1 VRVVH
6 GGSTVFILANT
17 WISVDNVGS
26 DSIRAVAVFSALGFE
41 EFMRDTSV
49 LEGEKNVPMTKA
61 ENDAAESKHSHA
73 VITRSPRASSSKKG
87 PVGKVG
93 PLFVPLENC
102 LLITE
107 SKPTGWEI
115 LSPSAIPRTF
125 SYVIDWSRSVDD
137 APEVKQMK
145 PDFTVRLDLTEDE
158 IVLLI
163 QLLNKH
169 ILDKQW
175 CDVAQTPFESALI
188 TKMVK
193 MREDSILKAK
203 KAAAR

>member
-1 VRVVH
+1 
-6 GGSTVFILANT
+6 
-17 WISVDNVGS
+17 
-26 DSIRAVAVFSALGFE
+26 
-41 EFMRDTSV
+41 MR
-49 LEGEKNVPMTKA
+49 
-61 ENDAAESKHSHA
+61 
-73 VITRSPRASSSKKG
+73 
-87 PVGKVG
+87 
-93 PLFVPLENC
+93 
-102 LLITE
+102 
-107 SKPTGWEI
+107 
-115 LSPSAIPRTF
+115 
-125 SYVIDWSRSVDD
+125 
-137 APEVKQMK
+137 
-145 PDFTVRLDLTEDE
+145 PDFTVRLDLTEEE